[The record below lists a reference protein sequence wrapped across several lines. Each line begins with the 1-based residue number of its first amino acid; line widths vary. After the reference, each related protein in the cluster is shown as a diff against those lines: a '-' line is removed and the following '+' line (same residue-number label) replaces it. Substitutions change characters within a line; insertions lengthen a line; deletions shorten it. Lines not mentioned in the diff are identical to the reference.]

1 MKRYLKYL
9 NGAWIWVILAP
20 VLMIL
25 EVFCDL
31 RQPDIMSDIVDVGIR
46 GGAGYMYILN
56 KGIEMMGVAIVGMI
70 GGVGCGYFA
79 TKASQYFGYR
89 LRDDIYKKIQ
99 EFSFSNIDKFST
111 ASLITRTTN
120 DVVML
125 QNIVG
130 MALRMMVRS
139 PMLFVG
145 GIIYAVRL
153 QPKLAVIFLIAIPL
167 IVGIIAINIKKTF
180 PLFKVVQGKLDKV
193 NAVIQENLTGIR
205 VVKAYNRAE
214 HETKRFGE
222 ANDDYVDISIRAHKL
237 MALMM
242 PGVSIVMN
250 ISVVA
255 IMWFGATLVGA
266 GDMEVGDVSAF
277 IMYATRILSSI
288 MMMSMMFMSLSRASA
303 SAARISEVLDEKV
316 DIVNGK
322 APRTEKVKEGRVE
335 FKNVSF
341 RYRGA
346 GGEDVLKNLTFSVEP
361 GETLA
366 ILGSTGSGKSTL
378 VNLIPRLYDVTG
390 GQVVVD
396 GTDVR
401 DYDIETLR
409 EGIGMVLQ
417 NVILFSGTIKENLR
431 WGKDDATEEEMR
443 EAAERAQA
451 AEFISKNPDGYD
463 AVLSQRGVNF
473 SGGQKQRLSI
483 ARALIKK
490 PKILIFDDSTSAV
503 DTATEGKIR
512 KTLREEMGESTLILI
527 AQRISAVR
535 DADKIL
541 VMENGEIVGMGNHD
555 ELMANNSV
563 YQEIYYSQMEKEG
576 EE

>member
-46 GGAGYMYILN
+46 GGAGYMYILE
-56 KGIEMMGVAIVGMI
+56 KGIEMMGVAVLGMI

-79 TKASQYFGYR
+79 TKASQYFGYK

-99 EFSFSNIDKFST
+99 EFSFANIDKFST
-111 ASLITRTTN
+111 ASLVTRTTN

-153 QPKLAVIFLIAIPL
+153 QPQLAVVFLIAIPL
-167 IVGIIAINIKKTF
+167 IVGIIAFNIKKTF

-214 HETKRFGE
+214 HELKRFGE
-222 ANDDYVDISIRAHKL
+222 ANDEYVDVSIRAHKL

-242 PGVSIVMN
+242 PGVTIVMN

-255 IMWFGATLVGA
+255 IMWFGARLVGA
-266 GDMEVGDVSAF
+266 GDMQVGDVSAF

-288 MMMSMMFMSLSRASA
+288 MMMSMMFMSISRASA
-303 SAARISEVLDEKV
+303 SAARISEVLDEEV

-322 APRTEKVKEGRVE
+322 APRTEKVKEGSVE

-346 GGEDVLKNLTFSVEP
+346 GGEDVLKNISFTVAP

-378 VNLIPRLYDVTG
+378 VNLIPRLYDVTA
-390 GQVVVD
+390 GQVLVD

-401 DYDIETLR
+401 NYDIETLR
-409 EGIGMVLQ
+409 EGVGMVLQ
-417 NVILFSGTIKENLR
+417 NVILFTGTIADNLR
-431 WGKDDATEEEMR
+431 WGKDDATDEEII

-463 AVLSQRGVNF
+463 AVLGQRGVNF

-541 VMENGEIVGMGNHD
+541 VMENGQIVGMGTHD
-555 ELMANNSV
+555 ELMADNKV
-563 YQEIYYSQMEKEG
+563 YQEIYYSQMERG
-576 EE
+576 EEE

>member
-9 NGAWIWVILAP
+9 KGAWIWVIMAP

-25 EVFCDL
+25 EVYCDL

-46 GGAGYMYILN
+46 GGAGYMYILE
-56 KGIEMMGVAIVGMI
+56 KGIEMMGVAVLGMI

-79 TKASQYFGYR
+79 TKASQYFGYK

-99 EFSFSNIDKFST
+99 EFSFANIDKFST
-111 ASLITRTTN
+111 ASLVTRTTN

-145 GIIYAVRL
+145 GIVYAVRL
-153 QPKLAVIFLIAIPL
+153 QPRLAVIFLIAIPL
-167 IVGIIAINIKKTF
+167 IVGIIAFNIKKTF
-180 PLFKVVQGKLDKV
+180 PLFKTVQGKLDKV

-205 VVKAYNRAE
+205 VVKAYNRAD

-222 ANDDYVDISIRAHKL
+222 ANDEYVDISIRANKL

-255 IMWFGATLVGA
+255 IMWFGAQLVGA
-266 GDMEVGDVSAF
+266 GDMQVGDVSAF

-303 SAARISEVLDEKV
+303 SAARISEVLDEEV

-322 APRTEKVKEGRVE
+322 APRTEAVKEGRVE

-346 GGEDVLKNLTFSVEP
+346 GGEDVLKNITFSVNP

-401 DYDIETLR
+401 NYDIETLR
-409 EGIGMVLQ
+409 EGVGMVLQ
-417 NVILFSGTIKENLR
+417 NVILFSGSIAENLR
-431 WGKDDATEEEMR
+431 WGKEDATEEELR

-512 KTLREEMGESTLILI
+512 TTLRDEMGDSTLILI

-541 VMENGEIVGMGNHD
+541 VMENGQIVGMGTHD
-555 ELMANNSV
+555 ELMADNAV

-576 EE
+576 E